1 MIGWRV
7 YVLKTRKP
15 QSTSPEKPST
25 TLYVVSSME
34 AKPKGA
40 ADITSAASKPTPGL
54 RLAERLRA
62 ARSEK
67 GFSLETA
74 SQKSKVALRYVY
86 MFEEGR
92 YPMVGDPAYLTYFVR
107 RYAAS
112 LGLDA
117 LEASRELIAETE
129 RSPSPRHP
137 GGSPPAK
144 TRDAEPSNVA
154 RRGPAAGANHI
165 HASAVG
171 EQRNVQSLERFRE
184 LSRLMAAAKPT
195 LRAPFVLVSQ
205 LMTPRMPKLGRRS
218 WSDLLSPRGGHR
230 SRQRMFKFY
239 IGPLALIAAVV
250 MVGPFSPLYVWKG
263 TPLPSES
270 RTARPPQ
277 ASSAILTEATA
288 EARHE
293 PKLIAASPASV
304 VASLPAAAAV
314 ASLPP
319 VAEVSPPLVDSSVPT
334 AVTAVKV
341 AEPDRSAPHGLHLLT
356 RGSPRVLPRSQ
367 SLTDKAS
374 DALRAEQLARMRAAA
389 AAQ

>member
-1 MIGWRV
+1 
-7 YVLKTRKP
+7 
-15 QSTSPEKPST
+15 
-25 TLYVVSSME
+25 ME

-40 ADITSAASKPTPGL
+40 PDVTSAAPKPTPGL

-74 SQKSKVALRYVY
+74 SQRSKVALRYVY

-117 LEASRELIAETE
+117 SEASREFIAETE
-129 RSPSPRHP
+129 RSPSPRYA

-144 TRDAEPSNVA
+144 MLDAEPHNAA
-154 RRGPAAGANHI
+154 RRGPAADANHI

-171 EQRNVQSLERFRE
+171 EQRNVQSLKRFLE

-195 LRAPFVLVSQ
+195 LRAPFVLFSQ
-205 LMTPRMPKLGRRS
+205 LMTTRMPKLGRHS
-218 WSDLLSPRGGHR
+218 WSSLLSSRGGHR

-250 MVGPFSPLYVWKG
+250 MVGPFSPLYVWKDK
-263 TPLPSES
+263 PVPSVLK
-270 RTARPPQ
+270 TARPLE
-277 ASSAILTEATA
+277 ASSAILTEAAA
-288 EARHE
+288 EASHE
-293 PKLIAASPASV
+293 PKPIAA
-304 VASLPAAAAV
+304 LPAPAI

-319 VAEVSPPLVDSSVPT
+319 AAEVSPALVDASVPT
-334 AVTAVKV
+334 AVKVSPPPVDGSVSTAVKV
-341 AEPDRSAPHGLHLLT
+341 AVPDRSDPHGLHLPT
-356 RGSPRVLPRSQ
+356 QRPPRALPRSQ
-367 SLTDKAS
+367 SSTNKAS